1 MTDKFLIVR
10 WLLSNTGVL
19 REIANIVSGWT
30 DSLSLSQ
37 KLEIIYLIAKA
48 VLPVIETF
56 PLFQAQA
63 QAMSV
68 EEQEEVMAT
77 AQAEYGI
84 PIPIL
89 ISVVAPLVST
99 LVQIVIARR
108 NQK

>member
-37 KLEIIYLIAKA
+37 KLEIIYLISKA

-68 EEQEEVMAT
+68 EEQDEVMAT

>member
-37 KLEIIYLIAKA
+37 KLEIVYLIAKA

-68 EEQEEVMAT
+68 GEQEEVLAT

-99 LVQIVIARR
+99 LVQIIIARR
-108 NQK
+108 NNK

>member
-10 WLLSNTGVL
+10 WLLSNTTVL
-19 REIANIVSGWT
+19 KEIANIVSGWS
-30 DSLSLSQ
+30 DSLSLAQ
-37 KLEIIYLIAKA
+37 KLEVVYLIAKA

-63 QAMSV
+63 LSA
-68 EEQEEVMAT
+68 EEQDEVMAT

-89 ISVVAPLVST
+89 LTVVAPIVST
-99 LVQIVIARR
+99 LIQVFIARR

>member
-10 WLLSNTGVL
+10 WLLSNTTVL
-19 REIANIVSGWT
+19 KEIAGIVAGWS

-37 KLEIIYLIAKA
+37 KLEVIYLIAKA
-48 VLPVIETF
+48 VLPVIESF

-68 EEQEEVMAT
+68 EEQEEVLVT

-108 NQK
+108 NRQ

>member
-10 WLLSNTGVL
+10 WLLSNTMVL
-19 REIANIVSGWT
+19 KEIANIVSGWS
-30 DSLSLSQ
+30 DSLSLAQ
-37 KLEIIYLIAKA
+37 KLEVVYLIAKA

-63 QAMSV
+63 LSA
-68 EEQEEVMAT
+68 EEQDEVMAT

-89 ISVVAPLVST
+89 LTVVAPIVST
-99 LVQIVIARR
+99 LIQVFIARR